1 MELLY
6 FYHDESIYI
15 TSNTDLTDS
24 FISLDRTKEFAL
36 IRRTNLQ
43 EFANSHQ
50 IKEIVLIGGEDVLPQ
65 GTYFI
70 QTYKGCCLRIN
81 NDFKYGIIGHNY
93 YPVLRYHGYRNA
105 SVSSENR
112 LLLMID
118 RPLRYHLDAFLCY
131 CLYKPYYHID
141 IWDGSNISNSEELNK
156 FYDIA
161 IHYGHC
167 DAEYFIFGKTKICE
181 LPQSNIFVSHGCNS
195 IQLFLKRNQP
205 VTAFCGFSYYCN
217 GQMPVVGS
225 NKLLIEMLH
234 NLLCNMSLSQALI
247 TAKKKYIKN
256 SINVDFNRTL
266 LYANS
271 EQELI
276 DLTTVISC
284 NTLSDSYLHTKKRKK
299 EQIPYSY
306 GTMHSIPIYSQT
318 MLMIIS
324 SNDSQLNITIY
335 DRDEHAFYLSNSK
348 IKRYSEVDGEYS
360 DIIYSISGN
369 DYYILLNKQYAYVKI
384 EPAACIQYFYT

>member
-1 MELLY
+1 M
-6 FYHDESIYI
+6 
-15 TSNTDLTDS
+15 
-24 FISLDRTKEFAL
+24 
-36 IRRTNLQ
+36 
-43 EFANSHQ
+43 
-50 IKEIVLIGGEDVLPQ
+50 
-65 GTYFI
+65 
-70 QTYKGCCLRIN
+70 
-81 NDFKYGIIGHNY
+81 
-93 YPVLRYHGYRNA
+93 
-105 SVSSENR
+105 
-112 LLLMID
+112 
-118 RPLRYHLDAFLCY
+118 
-131 CLYKPYYHID
+131 
-141 IWDGSNISNSEELNK
+141 
-156 FYDIA
+156 
-161 IHYGHC
+161 
-167 DAEYFIFGKTKICE
+167 
-181 LPQSNIFVSHGCNS
+181 
-195 IQLFLKRNQP
+195 
-205 VTAFCGFSYYCN
+205 
-217 GQMPVVGS
+217 
-225 NKLLIEMLH
+225 
-234 NLLCNMSLSQALI
+234 
-247 TAKKKYIKN
+247 
-256 SINVDFNRTL
+256 DFNRTL